1 MRPGCLEGTR
11 LVVKRDLSAWAN
23 DDAPGLSTL
32 WLNGMAG
39 TGKSAIAKTFAE
51 NMENEHFLGASFFVD
66 RQVADRRDPHRI
78 VQTLAYD
85 LAERDHVRLHALW
98 SSLREKPA
106 IKDMP
111 LHDQVKALIQK
122 PMEAGSSKPLLILID
137 GLDECKQSDRAKIL
151 SELADCLTRF
161 PIKLLVTSRNEDD
174 IIRLFGRIPHTPME
188 LQKLDVLGD
197 VQLYWTHGLDELCP
211 SHVTDWRTKVSLE
224 RLVKLTGHL
233 FIYATTIMKIL
244 RNTKG
249 SRIKKLTEVL
259 EGSRGAYGSGRAP
272 NNPSKRSPLDNL
284 YFDIVKDAVTDEDGD
299 VSSEYAVQLHGI
311 LEIVIFAREPLTP
324 LALSQILD
332 MEENQLRSYLSPL
345 LSVLVIPD
353 STHTNG
359 VIRPLHQSFPDFLI
373 WQGKDVHQDLIIDPA
388 VADMHVTEHCI
399 AVLIKELHFDICG
412 IRDPSLLNDEVPDL
426 KARIRA
432 CVSAALRYACQF
444 WLIHW
449 LEHILIAGSQSQVPS
464 GLDKFCNSH
473 LLHWTECLS
482 LIEILNDVRR
492 AMYKLL
498 AAMKVGLTYLVQA
511 YGKLMHV

>member
-1 MRPGCLEGTR
+1 

-23 DDAPGLSTL
+23 DGAPGLSTL

-51 NMENEHFLGASFFVD
+51 DMENEHFLGASFFVD

-111 LHDQVKALIQK
+111 LRDQVKALIQK
-122 PMEAGSSKPLLILID
+122 PMEAGSSEPLLILID
-137 GLDECKQSDRAKIL
+137 GLNECKQSDRAEIL
-151 SELADCLTRF
+151 SELVDCLTRF
-161 PIKLLVTSRNEDD
+161 PIKLFVTSRNKDD
-174 IIRLFGRIPHTPME
+174 IIQLFGRIPHTPME

-211 SHVTDWRTKVSLE
+211 SHVLDWRSKVSLE
-224 RLVKLTGHL
+224 RLVELTGHL

-259 EGSRGAYGSGRAP
+259 ERSRGAYESGRAP
-272 NNPSKRSPLDNL
+272 NQPLKRSPLDSL
-284 YFDIVKDAVTDEDGD
+284 YFDILTDAVADEDGD
-299 VSSEYAVQLHGI
+299 VSSEYAVELHGI

-324 LALSQILD
+324 QALSQILD
-332 MEENQLRSYLSPL
+332 MEEDQLRSYLSPL
-345 LSVLVIPD
+345 LSVLVIPIPTD
-353 STHTNG
+353 ANG
-359 VIRPLHQSFPDFLI
+359 VIRPLHQSFPDFVI
-373 WQGKDVHQDLIIDPA
+373 WQGKDVHQDLIIDPT
-388 VADMHVTEHCI
+388 VADVHITGSCL

-412 IRDPSLLNDEVPDL
+412 LQDPSLLNNEVPDL
-426 KARIRA
+426 KARIRT
-432 CVSAALRYACQF
+432 CLSAALCYACRY
-444 WLIHW
+444 WLMHW
-449 LEHILIAGSQSQVPS
+449 LEHILRAGSQSQVPS
-464 GLDKFCNSH
+464 SLDEFCDNH
-473 LLHWTECLS
+473 LLHWIESLS
-482 LIEILNDVRR
+482 LTEMLNDVRR
-492 AMYKLL
+492 AMYELL
-498 AAMKVGLTYLVQA
+498 AAIQVGLTFLVQA
-511 YGKLMHV
+511 YGKLKHL